1 MCCANRIRRLR
12 VLLKILMLKTGTGE
26 SLPFFAALL
35 AIYTRSACYTV
46 SFAAAGINAA
56 SCASNMVC
64 RQISLDET
72 RALTGFCI
80 FYRYVKPDI
89 YTLCNL
95 PSRQKLR
102 VFLNLHH
109 CAALWCVSPLNS

>member
-56 SCASNMVC
+56 SCASNMVF

-72 RALTGFCI
+72 RVFIPLRKARHLHVVQPPKQTKAPGVSQFAPLRRALVCQ
-80 FYRYVKPDI
+80 P
-89 YTLCNL
+89 
-95 PSRQKLR
+95 
-102 VFLNLHH
+102 
-109 CAALWCVSPLNS
+109 AE